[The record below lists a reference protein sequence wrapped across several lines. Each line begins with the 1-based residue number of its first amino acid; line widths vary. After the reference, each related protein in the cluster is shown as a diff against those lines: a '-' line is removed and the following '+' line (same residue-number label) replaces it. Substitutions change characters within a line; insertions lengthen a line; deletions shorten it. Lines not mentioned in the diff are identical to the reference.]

1 LPEQD
6 LAPWSAALRSLLSD
20 RELYLRESA
29 AARDTA
35 TKFVS
40 TLRPGQLEEF
50 LLALAPGRP
59 DMHALA
65 LHSEDA
71 LARLSP
77 EKRTLL
83 LQRLRARHAR

>member
-1 LPEQD
+1 
-6 LAPWSAALRSLLSD
+6 APWSAALRSLLSD

-29 AARDTA
+29 AARDAA

-40 TLRPGQLEEF
+40 ALRPGQLEEF

-59 DMHALA
+59 DMRSPLTR
-65 LHSEDA
+65 SQDA
-71 LARLSP
+71 LERLSP

-83 LQRLRARHAR
+83 LQRLRARDAR